1 MNLRIGCVL
10 RGFLLLVL
18 SLATQT
24 SGGNAAVAQ
33 VPLLI
38 KFSSVATDEGG
49 KTLSGVVSITFSL
62 YSSQQG
68 GEALWTETQNN
79 VRLDPNGHYSVQLGI
94 TKHTGAPTSLLSTGE
109 ACWLGV
115 RIAEQ
120 AERPRVLTYVIRVD
134 DVLSINVWKEPEISR
149 TVPVRSDGKISLPL
163 AGEVQASGLTPGQLE
178 KELANRLQSFI
189 SEPEVT
195 VIVTEVERQKSNNPG
210 QVARHGSYQFTN
222 SPTVRPPTS
231 PADQDLPVILPS
243 LYPGIIQEL
252 SR

>member
-1 MNLRIGCVL
+1 
-10 RGFLLLVL
+10 
-18 SLATQT
+18 
-24 SGGNAAVAQ
+24 
-33 VPLLI
+33 LI
-38 KFSSVATDEGG
+38 KFSSVATDEGV

-62 YSSQQG
+62 YTAQQG
-68 GEALWTETQNN
+68 GEPLWTETQNN
-79 VRLDPNGHYSVQLGI
+79 VQLDPTGHYSVQLGI
-94 TKHTGAPTSLLSTGE
+94 TKHTAVPTSLLTT

-120 AERPRVLTYVIRVD
+120 AEQPRVLTYVIDID

-178 KELANRLQSFI
+178 KELATRLQSFI

-195 VIVTEVERQKSNNPG
+195 VIVTEVKHQKSNNPG
-210 QVARHGSYQFTN
+210 QVARPGSYPFTN
-222 SPTVRPPTS
+222 SPAVRPPTS